1 MDVSYFSEFL
11 PLLLFTLSNTFPY
24 MVTLTRKCA
33 SERAASSVL
42 KKQVTDQLR
51 MLGENAERATSTK
64 GLQTIS
70 RFEIERRKSS
80 TRGKY
85 LYKASGRALPKD
97 ERKRRDQKY
106 EEKMKR
112 LAASQPRALQ
122 RPASMPVTPW
132 QSNSPTSQ
140 STDLQ
145 RPASMPVTPWQ
156 SASPTPYIAT
166 HPFSAGNKRRREDDG
181 FEDFDVGQSK
191 PVPKRGRLGSSPLVS
206 RSQDRSQTVPDDSN
220 REAPNTY
227 DASGP
232 VSRIDPY
239 QGQSGPNA
247 SGLGLNFGEEDRL
260 NPQDLTPPEQSQATP
275 TEGNASTDHTQNAV
289 FQIDYRFVDPQNP
302 LEQLRIQAA
311 LFYPRAHYY
320 ALVGE
325 HPPHTSDGSYSDQY
339 YQISALLAQNWMMAG
354 GPPSLADVG
363 PWLGGF
369 DMVPSPDL
377 PDEVIWAILHPV
389 TGSLPVQTAVDVD
402 TGSQRDREYTGSSDG
417 SFEDLF
423 TGTEDAEGDEK

>member
-1 MDVSYFSEFL
+1 MFL
-11 PLLLFTLSNTFPY
+11 NLSPSSSSSLSQIY

-80 TRGKY
+80 TRGRY
-85 LYKASGRALPKD
+85 LYKASGRALPED

-132 QSNSPTSQ
+132 QSSSPTSQ
-140 STDLQ
+140 PADLQ

-166 HPFSAGNKRRREDDG
+166 HPFSAGNKRRREDDD
-181 FEDFDVGQSK
+181 FDDFDVGQSE
-191 PVPKRGRLGSSPLVS
+191 PVPKRGRLGSSPLGPL
-206 RSQDRSQTVPDDSN
+206 SQDCTQTVPDDSN

-227 DASGP
+227 DTSGP
-232 VSRIDPY
+232 VSTIYPY
-239 QGQSGPNA
+239 QGQSESNA

-260 NPQDLTPPEQSQATP
+260 NPTPSQQSQATLI
-275 TEGNASTDHTQNAV
+275 EGNASIHHTQNDM

-311 LFYPRAHYY
+311 LFYPRAHYFS
-320 ALVGE
+320 LVGE
-325 HPPHTSDGSYSDQY
+325 HPPHTSEGSYSDQY
-339 YQISALLAQNWMMAG
+339 YQISALLAQNWMVAG

-377 PDEVIWAILHPV
+377 PDEVAWAILHPV
-389 TGSLPVQTAVDVD
+389 TGSSPVQTAVDVD
-402 TGSQRDREYTGSSDG
+402 TGSQGDGQYTDSSDG
-417 SFEDLF
+417 LFEEYF
-423 TGTEDAEGDEK
+423 EGTEDAEGDEE